1 METPK
6 ERVVIPTWIWRE
18 GLLKIYTRKKQCRM
32 LKIISN
38 PLSDEQRGYICQ
50 DSKEKQRAYSKEA
63 NVWRVY
69 LQRSFISKQQ
79 LISALE

>member
-1 METPK
+1 
-6 ERVVIPTWIWRE
+6 
-18 GLLKIYTRKKQCRM
+18 M

-38 PLSDEQRGYICQ
+38 LLSDEQRGYISQ
-50 DSKEKQRAYSKEA
+50 DSEKKQMAYSKEA
-63 NVWRVY
+63 TVWRVY